1 MRLSGLL
8 LCLAAGFA
16 SIAHAAE
23 TSAAPPAFVELAP
36 DVLSFSGPATTV
48 LLLKT
53 SDGTLLVDSE
63 VPKAREA
70 LLAALEAALEAAG
83 ARAPRYVVNTHWHL
97 DHTGNND
104 ALAARGSIVIAH
116 ANAARRMGEDTYLK
130 HHDKVMPAQ
139 PAASLPQ
146 IALAGDATLRLGRH
160 SVQLIHLPNAHTDG
174 DLLVYLPQ
182 ANVLHLGDCFFNGL
196 YPIIDTGTGGTVDGL
211 IAVLDRA
218 LSLSNAT
225 TKIVAGHGPVG
236 SREDLRAAREMLAQ
250 LRERVDA
257 LKREG
262 KSRDEVIAAEP
273 GKDLDARWGQGW
285 VKPKQIVG
293 SIYDSLPS
301 K

>member
-1 MRLSGLL
+1 MRLSALL

-16 SIAHAAE
+16 SAAFAVE
-23 TSAAPPAFVELAP
+23 APKPPPAFVELAP
-36 DVLSFSGPATTV
+36 DVLSFSGPATTL

-63 VPKAREA
+63 VPKAREG
-70 LLAALEAALEAAG
+70 LLAALDAAG
-83 ARAPRYVVNTHWHL
+83 AGAPRYVVNTHWHL

-116 ANAARRMGEDTYLK
+116 ANAGRRMGEDTYLK

-174 DLLVYLPQ
+174 DLLVHLPQ

-211 IAVLDRA
+211 IAALDRA

-250 LRERVDA
+250 LRGRVDA

-262 KSRDEVIAAEP
+262 RSRDEVIAAEP
-273 GKDLDARWGQGW
+273 GKDLDARWGQSW

>member
-1 MRLSGLL
+1 MRLTGLL
-8 LCLAAGFA
+8 LCLVAGFVSTA
-16 SIAHAAE
+16 FAAE
-23 TSAAPPAFVELAP
+23 TPKPPPAFVELAP

-48 LLLKT
+48 LLLK
-53 SDGTLLVDSE
+53 SGDDTLLVDSE

-70 LLAALEAALEAAG
+70 LLAALDAAG
-83 ARAPRYVVNTHWHL
+83 AKAPRYVVNTHWHL

-104 ALAARGSIVIAH
+104 ALAVRGSIVIAH
-116 ANAARRMGEDTYLK
+116 QNASRRMGEDTYLK

-160 SVQLIHLPNAHTDG
+160 SVQLIHMPNAHTDG

-250 LRERVDA
+250 LRGRVDG

-262 KSRDEVIAAEP
+262 KNRDEVIAAEP
-273 GKDLDARWGQGW
+273 SKDLDARWGQGW

-293 SIYDSLPS
+293 SIYDSLP
-301 K
+301 